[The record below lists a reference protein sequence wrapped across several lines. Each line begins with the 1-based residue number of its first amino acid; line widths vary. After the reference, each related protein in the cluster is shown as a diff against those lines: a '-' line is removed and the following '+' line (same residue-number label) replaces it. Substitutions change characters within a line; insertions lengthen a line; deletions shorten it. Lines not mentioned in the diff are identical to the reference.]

1 MVGSRPRSHVH
12 KKINRLLVYFTITNE
27 DLKPPRL
34 FENHVL
40 CTHHEEL
47 QCKDRT
53 SSRRPE
59 QPRPWILTATSTT
72 SAPAPA
78 QASMAATPAPAVS
91 CVCTW
96 MGTSGKRSLRAP
108 IRSLLLSGF
117 SRPAMSWMWRW
128 KETCQW
134 RLVWL
139 SLKVRYVVFGED
151 ILNQERKIVIVWY
164 LCAQTNSV
172 FMTE

>member
-1 MVGSRPRSHVH
+1 MFYAHIMRSCSGRPGPHP
-12 KKINRLLVYFTITNE
+12 
-27 DLKPPRL
+27 D
-34 FENHVL
+34 
-40 CTHHEEL
+40 TH
-47 QCKDRT
+47 
-53 SSRRPE
+53 S
-59 QPRPWILTATSTT
+59 PWILTATSTT
-72 SAPAPA
+72 SAPASA

-134 RLVWL
+134 HLAESCDTYSYQFKGAIW
-139 SLKVRYVVFGED
+139 SFGED
-151 ILNQERKIVIVWY
+151 ILNQERKIVTDQRTTQFHTDLLHPRYHVPPFIFAFSLWGRIE
-164 LCAQTNSV
+164 SRI
-172 FMTE
+172 